1 MTTRSSAPASL
12 WAIALLATAPFPA
25 SSVAYV
31 FGPARYDSPALAIM
45 LTWSAIVLAFVGGV
59 RWGMETLRDT
69 PRFSRML
76 GAVAPAV
83 AAWAL
88 LLCRGEAPAA
98 WLLGGFLAIF
108 ILQWLFDHTAPD
120 VPSRFPLLL
129 TVLTAGAGVSL
140 AFALEQALRM

>member
-1 MTTRSSAPASL
+1 MTPKSSAPASL
-12 WAIALLATAPFPA
+12 WAIALLALAPFPA
-25 SSVAYV
+25 ASIAYV
-31 FGPARYDSPALAIM
+31 FGPDRYDPMALLVI
-45 LTWSAIVLAFVGGV
+45 LTWSAVVLAFVGGV
-59 RWGMETLRDT
+59 RWGMETVREI

-83 AAWAL
+83 AAWVL
-88 LLCRGEAPAA
+88 LLCRGQTPTA

-129 TVLTAGAGVSL
+129 TTLTLGAGVSL